1 MFTGVVAEIG
11 AVRHTAP
18 KASGL
23 RLEIASSQV
32 APDLGLDASVNVAG
46 VCLTVVER
54 DTHGFAVDVV
64 AETLSRTTL
73 GRAIRGTR
81 VNLEP
86 AATPTTALGGHFV
99 QGQVDAT
106 TKLVGRREQG
116 GGAARLR
123 FAVPKGLARYIV
135 VRGFI
140 ALDGVSLPI
149 AALGK
154 TFFEIALIPNTVGR
168 TTLGALAPGD
178 LVNVET
184 DVLAKY
190 VERLVKKA

>member
-32 APDLGLDASVNVAG
+32 AQDLGIDANVNVAG

-81 VNLEP
+81 VNLER

-154 TFFEIALIPNTVGR
+154 TFFEIALIPDTVER
-168 TTLGALAPGD
+168 TTLEALAPGD

>member
-1 MFTGVVAEIG
+1 MFTGIVAEIG
-11 AVRHTAP
+11 AVRHTGP
-18 KASGL
+18 NASGL
-23 RLEIASSQV
+23 RLEIASSAVVQ
-32 APDLGLDASVNVAG
+32 DLGVDASVNVAG

-81 VNLEP
+81 VNLEA

-99 QGQVDAT
+99 QGHVDAT
-106 TKLVGRREQG
+106 TKLVGRREEG

-123 FAVPKGLARYIV
+123 FALPKGIARYIV
-135 VRGFI
+135 MKGFI
-140 ALDGVSLPI
+140 TLDGVSLTI
-149 AALGK
+149 AGLGK
-154 TFFEIALIPNTVGR
+154 TFFEIALIPHTAEG
-168 TTLGALAPGD
+168 TTLGALAPGE

-190 VERLVKKA
+190 VERLVRKK

>member
-1 MFTGVVAEIG
+1 MFTGAVAEIG

-23 RLEIASSQV
+23 RLEIASSHV
-32 APDLGLDASVNVAG
+32 AQDLGIDANVNVAG

-64 AETLSRTTL
+64 TETLSRTTL

-86 AATPTTALGGHFV
+86 AATPTTALGGQFV

-116 GGAARLR
+116 GGAERLR

-135 VRGFI
+135 VGGSSHSTAFRSRSRPS
-140 ALDGVSLPI
+140 ARPSSRSRLSPTPSRARHWERSRRATSSTSRRTCSRNTSNVS
-149 AALGK
+149 
-154 TFFEIALIPNTVGR
+154 
-168 TTLGALAPGD
+168 
-178 LVNVET
+178 
-184 DVLAKY
+184 
-190 VERLVKKA
+190 

>member
-1 MFTGVVAEIG
+1 MFTGIVAEIG
-11 AVRHTAP
+11 TVRHTGP
-18 KASGL
+18 SASGL
-23 RLEIASSQV
+23 RLEVASSAVSQ
-32 APDLGLDASVNVAG
+32 DLGIDASVNVAG
-46 VCLTVVER
+46 ACLTVVER

-81 VNLEP
+81 VNLEA

-99 QGQVDAT
+99 QGHVDAT
-106 TKLVGRREQG
+106 TKLVGRREEG

-123 FAVPKGLARYIV
+123 FALPKGLGRYIV
-135 VRGFI
+135 MKGFI
-140 ALDGVSLPI
+140 TIDGVSLTI
-149 AALGK
+149 AGLGK
-154 TFFEIALIPNTVGR
+154 TFFEVAVIPHTAER

-190 VERLVKKA
+190 VERLVKKG

>member
-1 MFTGVVAEIG
+1 MFTGAIAEIG

-23 RLEIASSQV
+23 RLEIASSLV
-32 APDLGLDASVNVAG
+32 AQDLGIDASVNVAG
-46 VCLTVVER
+46 VSLTVVER
-54 DTHGFAVDVV
+54 DTHGFAVDVG

-81 VNLEP
+81 VNLEA

-106 TKLVGRREQG
+106 TKVVGRREEG
-116 GGAARLR
+116 GPAARLR
-123 FAVPKGLARYIV
+123 LAVPKGLARYIV
-135 VRGFI
+135 MRGFI
-140 ALDGVSLPI
+140 TLDGVSLAI
-149 AALGK
+149 AGLGK
-154 TFFEIALIPNTVGR
+154 TFFEIALAPQAAER
-168 TTLGALAPGD
+168 TTLGTLAPGD